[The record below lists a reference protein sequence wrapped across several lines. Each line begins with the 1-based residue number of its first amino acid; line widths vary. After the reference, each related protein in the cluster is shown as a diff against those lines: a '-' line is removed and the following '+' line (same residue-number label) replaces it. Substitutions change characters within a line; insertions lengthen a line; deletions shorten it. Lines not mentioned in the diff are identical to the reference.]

1 MNYIYGY
8 KNKINNKW
16 YIGQTSMPI
25 EERHRLHISGAT
37 HEKASDYNCLFHK
50 KIREYGID
58 NFKLEILEEVPNKSD
73 LDEREQYWIEKK
85 NSFVKN
91 GKGYNLTTG
100 GQYRKDN
107 ENYVDIRAK
116 FQTQE
121 EINQIIKEIKNLD
134 NSLVS
139 LAEKYQVSL
148 SLICLIN
155 SGKKYHQ
162 DNEKYP
168 LRALK
173 TKISNNVVK
182 EIIILLKENYTNKE
196 IADLF
201 QIDDNIVYRIN
212 YGKAHKQK
220 DEIYPIR
227 KELSKKEK
235 RANKIKELLRENKL
249 NNREIAELVKCDPS
263 VVSNINYGKN
273 YRDNSLNYPIR
284 PKK

>member
-16 YIGQTSMPI
+16 YVGQTSMPI

-58 NFKLEILEEVPNKSD
+58 NFELEILEEVQNKSD

-91 GKGYNLTTG
+91 GNGYNLTTG

-173 TKISNNVVK
+173 TKISDNIVK

-212 YGKAHKQK
+212 YGKAHKQN